1 MFAKSNKEARKVVD
15 QLFDMKGRK
24 LVPVDVTADSLY
36 DSLLCQISR
45 KKEKY
50 KSYEF
55 RKQIAYFL
63 SKHPEWFAFMLD
75 ELNIEES
82 YESFIM
88 NLCQG
93 LSMPNFKIVCAVVT
107 KMWNVTIDIVTPKG
121 VYKMYHEQK
130 YGEAVLV
137 WNGVKGIDSQFCGS
151 KIDNPNW
158 HPIKGLDWS
167 GDVKN
172 LQNVKAAAVNAEKGF
187 RSRTANKIVNE
198 YNEVTES
205 ILTMKETLV
214 QMNSD
219 VTNMEKELKSM
230 KQKIDVFASNV
241 YKMEGKQG
249 VLRLR
254 LIELGVT
261 VDKFLEPGSIVQG
274 FQEFQTPQE
283 PPPKKARTATVSK
296 PEDLGTPPDF
306 SDMTPTIS
314 ISAEVHKS
322 ATSTPSATV
331 EQTTA
336 GKPTPASTPSTS
348 AEIQTT
354 TGKPTPA
361 STPST
366 SAEIQITKVVQEEVT
381 VVKEYAGADVV
392 AQRKELWSNPLP
404 PQTAVPVSTP
414 QTAVPVSTPQTAV
427 PVSTP
432 QTTALVSTPEMMIT
446 PTPQFITLPQTPSTF
461 QTSMGEVSVRWGK
474 TLKGVHKF
482 WCFRCRRPF
491 TTKNDCTRHEDENC
505 PMLDKS
511 ERKKY
516 ICDICQAE
524 RSSKQYLREHMA
536 EEHTKQ
542 FIYFCKGCNKGF
554 YKHTALNHHK
564 KSCLS
569 YLVPGNPT

>member
-1 MFAKSNKEARKVVD
+1 MQSKECPNISLIFTEGPTIYYQNVSEEVIKTWINFLEPEYRGSQIPSDEVNAVGRNKIERDALYNKDEKKKIHPDKDCIAMFAKSNKEARKVVD

-63 SKHPEWFAFMLD
+63 TKHPEWFAFMLE
-75 ELNIEES
+75 ELNIQES

-93 LSMPNFKIVCAVVT
+93 LSMPHFKIVCAVVT
-107 KMWNVTIDIVTPKG
+107 KMWNITIDIVTPKG
-121 VYKMYHEQK
+121 VYKMYHQK
-130 YGEAVLV
+130 KCGEAVLV

-172 LQNVKAAAVNAEKGF
+172 LQNIKAAAVNAEKCF

-198 YNEVTES
+198 YNEVSES

-261 VDKFLEPGSIVQG
+261 VDKFSEPGSIVQG
-274 FQEFQTPQE
+274 FQEFKNPQE
-283 PPPKKARTATVSK
+283 PPHKKSRTATVSK
-296 PEDLGTPPDF
+296 PEDIGTPPDF
-306 SDMTPTIS
+306 SDMTPTMS
-314 ISAEVHKS
+314 ISAEVHTS
-322 ATSTPSATV
+322 AALTPS
-331 EQTTA
+331 TTTAEPTPA
-336 GKPTPASTPSTS
+336 GKPTPSAALTPST
-348 AEIQTT
+348 
-354 TGKPTPA
+354 A
-361 STPST
+361 STSK
-366 SAEIQITKVVQEEVT
+366 EIEVT
-381 VVKEYAGADVV
+381 KSDSAGL
-392 AQRKELWSNPLP
+392 KYC
-404 PQTAVPVSTP
+404 
-414 QTAVPVSTPQTAV
+414 
-427 PVSTP
+427 
-432 QTTALVSTPEMMIT
+432 
-446 PTPQFITLPQTPSTF
+446 
-461 QTSMGEVSVRWGK
+461 
-474 TLKGVHKF
+474 KGV
-482 WCFRCRRPF
+482 CRGRCSS
-491 TTKNDCTRHEDENC
+491 TK
-505 PMLDKS
+505 
-511 ERKKY
+511 
-516 ICDICQAE
+516 
-524 RSSKQYLREHMA
+524 
-536 EEHTKQ
+536 
-542 FIYFCKGCNKGF
+542 KG
-554 YKHTALNHHK
+554 
-564 KSCLS
+564 
-569 YLVPGNPT
+569 VVV

>member
-1 MFAKSNKEARKVVD
+1 MS
-15 QLFDMKGRK
+15 L
-24 LVPVDVTADSLY
+24 LDSLY

-158 HPIKGLDWS
+158 RPIKGLDWS

-172 LQNVKAAAVNAEKGF
+172 LQNVKAAAVNAEKCF
-187 RSRTANKIVNE
+187 RSRTANKIVKE

-241 YKMEGKQG
+241 HIRWKEN
-249 VLRLR
+249 R
-254 LIELGVT
+254 E
-261 VDKFLEPGSIVQG
+261 
-274 FQEFQTPQE
+274 
-283 PPPKKARTATVSK
+283 
-296 PEDLGTPPDF
+296 F
-306 SDMTPTIS
+306 SDC
-314 ISAEVHKS
+314 V
-322 ATSTPSATV
+322 
-331 EQTTA
+331 
-336 GKPTPASTPSTS
+336 
-348 AEIQTT
+348 
-354 TGKPTPA
+354 
-361 STPST
+361 
-366 SAEIQITKVVQEEVT
+366 
-381 VVKEYAGADVV
+381 
-392 AQRKELWSNPLP
+392 
-404 PQTAVPVSTP
+404 
-414 QTAVPVSTPQTAV
+414 
-427 PVSTP
+427 
-432 QTTALVSTPEMMIT
+432 
-446 PTPQFITLPQTPSTF
+446 
-461 QTSMGEVSVRWGK
+461 
-474 TLKGVHKF
+474 
-482 WCFRCRRPF
+482 
-491 TTKNDCTRHEDENC
+491 
-505 PMLDKS
+505 
-511 ERKKY
+511 
-516 ICDICQAE
+516 
-524 RSSKQYLREHMA
+524 
-536 EEHTKQ
+536 
-542 FIYFCKGCNKGF
+542 
-554 YKHTALNHHK
+554 
-564 KSCLS
+564 
-569 YLVPGNPT
+569 